1 MKFKDNIELV
11 KAIFIDTIT
20 NKEYELFE
28 RIQGDGKASRCLFAC
43 PIIINNYEIII
54 RLDFEDNTLLN
65 DPILDID
72 ILNRNEE
79 GKVIQQ
85 IKDSKWHHTSKDN
98 ETSLYSCII
107 NEKNKGINLE
117 FNLIFKS
124 TKATKINSDSY
135 IIQKGEKEN
144 SKFTI

>member
-1 MKFKDNIELV
+1 MKFKDNIELI
-11 KAIFIDTIT
+11 KAIFIDIIT

-28 RIQGDGKASRCLFAC
+28 RIQENGKASRCLFAC

-65 DPILDID
+65 DPTLDID
-72 ILNRNEE
+72 ILNRNEK

-85 IKDSKWHHTSKDN
+85 IKDPKWHHTFKDN
-98 ETSLYSCII
+98 KTSLYSCII

-117 FNLIFKS
+117 FKLIFKS
-124 TKATKINSDSY
+124 TKAAKINSDSY
-135 IIQKGEKEN
+135 IIQKGEKE
-144 SKFTI
+144 KCPP